1 MNVAAPSLHLLV
13 IEADPADSRPIE
25 QHLHHQGL
33 SASTQR
39 VASWPEIQAALG
51 RGGWDAVLSDYNLPH
66 LDFHDLLALLRDR
79 HPDLPLIL
87 VSGRVGEEVA
97 VELLKL
103 GVWDFVLKDNLTRL
117 VPALRRS
124 LQDAADR
131 RVRRLAE
138 AELRGSRLAA
148 LNVMEDA
155 VEARQQAEQVSAELR
170 QEIIERQRTE
180 TAWRESEQR
189 LRVLGDNLPGGAL
202 YQLVVEPGGA
212 ARYTYLSAGIE
223 RLFGIPADRVLADPQ
238 PFWQAILPED
248 QPRLAAAQAVSAR
261 DLTVFDCEFR
271 QRTAT
276 GQLKWVHAR
285 SSPRR
290 LADGSTA
297 WDGVVADITER
308 KRTEQEIRRLNDT
321 LEQRVVERTAQL
333 ELANQELEA
342 FSYSVSHDLRAPL
355 RAIDGFA
362 HILDE
367 DYMARLDQEGQR
379 VLGVIC
385 SEAKRMGRLIDDLL
399 AFSRLNRR
407 PLHVAEIDLASLAQA
422 VFDEC
427 AAHEPGRHLH
437 FHLEPLPPA
446 HGDPSL
452 LRQVLVNLLS
462 NAIKYTRPK
471 DPAEIRIGGRTE
483 ADANLYFVQDNGVGF
498 DMKYVGKLFGVF
510 QRLHAEEEFEGTGV
524 GLALVQRVIHRH
536 GGRVWAEGSLNQ
548 GATFSFTLPHPA
560 QPSVP

>member
-223 RLFGIPADRVLADPQ
+223 RLFGIPADRVLADRSCGGRWNGDAWLRCSALVPD
-238 PFWQAILPED
+238 WVRRGGLTLSACGGSRM
-248 QPRLAAAQAVSAR
+248 RLLLFLRVLDEVVGGGEVPVVACG
-261 DLTVFDCEFR
+261 LG
-271 QRTAT
+271 T
-276 GQLKWVHAR
+276 GQVR
-285 SSPRR
+285 S
-290 LADGSTA
+290 
-297 WDGVVADITER
+297 
-308 KRTEQEIRRLNDT
+308 
-321 LEQRVVERTAQL
+321 
-333 ELANQELEA
+333 
-342 FSYSVSHDLRAPL
+342 
-355 RAIDGFA
+355 
-362 HILDE
+362 
-367 DYMARLDQEGQR
+367 
-379 VLGVIC
+379 LGGI
-385 SEAKRMGRLIDDLL
+385 
-399 AFSRLNRR
+399 
-407 PLHVAEIDLASLAQA
+407 
-422 VFDEC
+422 
-427 AAHEPGRHLH
+427 
-437 FHLEPLPPA
+437 
-446 HGDPSL
+446 
-452 LRQVLVNLLS
+452 LS
-462 NAIKYTRPK
+462 N
-471 DPAEIRIGGRTE
+471 
-483 ADANLYFVQDNGVGF
+483 
-498 DMKYVGKLFGVF
+498 
-510 QRLHAEEEFEGTGV
+510 
-524 GLALVQRVIHRH
+524 
-536 GGRVWAEGSLNQ
+536 
-548 GATFSFTLPHPA
+548 FT
-560 QPSVP
+560 ST